1 MESVSPPLESGL
13 ALLCGLPQDMADM
26 TLCQFL
32 VQVQEALNASALGFG
47 TLASHQG
54 KKPELAVGG

>member
-1 MESVSPPLESGL
+1 
-13 ALLCGLPQDMADM
+13 M
-26 TLCQFL
+26 TLCLFL

-54 KKPELAVGG
+54 KQPELVVGG